1 MGSALSKKPVLRKSG
16 RLGLVGILLV
26 LVLGLATSGCKTTKT
41 YTVNIESKSTPQKMT
56 GKQSYRIVTR
66 NRENDES
73 SLRYK
78 EAEEQI
84 RTALSGIGLYEAPNP
99 EGADMVVEIDYGVS
113 PPKEIM
119 KEYEEPIYIT
129 VQGRME
135 QQIRVVKGPKGQPV
149 AISVPVYRPPETV
162 YAGSQTR
169 YRPSTVYDKYLTISG
184 VGLDR
189 EQGDERRDP
198 LWTVNVTNQN
208 ESDDLREHIPVMVA
222 AALDYIGTNTEEEKK
237 VKIRENDQDVAFIK
251 AGYTEEGPFSEKV
264 EPESVEN

>member
-1 MGSALSKKPVLRKSG
+1 MPLIFRRSRLLQARKPSVLR
-16 RLGLVGILLV
+16 LLAV
-26 LVLGLATSGCKTTKT
+26 VFLFSLFMTGCQTSKT
-41 YTVNIESKSTPQKMT
+41 YTVNIESKSAPEKMM

-73 SLRYK
+73 SLRHK

-84 RTALSGIGLYEAPNP
+84 RTALSGIGLFEAPNP
-99 EGADMVVEIDYGVS
+99 EDADMAVEIDYGVG

-119 KEYEEPIYIT
+119 KEIEEPIYIT
-129 VQGRME
+129 VPGRME
-135 QQIRVVKGPKGQPV
+135 QQVRVVEGPNGRPI
-149 AISVPVYRPPETV
+149 AITVPVYRPPETV

-222 AALDYIGTNTEEEKK
+222 AALDYIGTNTEKEQK

-251 AGYTEEGPFSEKV
+251 AGYTEEGPFSEKP
-264 EPESVEN
+264 EPESAEN

>member
-1 MGSALSKKPVLRKSG
+1 MFSKLSIVHTLRKTG
-16 RLGLVGILLV
+16 RLGLGSLLFV
-26 LVLGLATSGCKTTKT
+26 LVLGLFTTGCKTTKT
-41 YTVNIESKSTPQKMT
+41 YTVNIESRSTPEKMI

-99 EGADMVVEIDYGVS
+99 EEADMVVEIDYGVG

-129 VQGRME
+129 VPGRME
-135 QQIRVVKGPKGQPV
+135 TQIRVVKGPNGQPV

-184 VGLDR
+184 LGLDR

-222 AALDYIGTNTEEEKK
+222 AALDYIGTNTEQEQK

-251 AGYTEEGPFSEKV
+251 AGYSEQGPFSETA
-264 EPESVEN
+264 EPESAEN